1 MPLFLYPE
9 VSDWFYAEAAL
20 ERLGRKKV
28 LVIMLMDLR
37 DRIQGWIAFGII
49 GLVSIPFVLWGVGE
63 YFTGG
68 KNPPVAD
75 VDGIA
80 ITQQAFE
87 QAVSQQRQAIIQRL
101 GGQATAEL
109 LQSLHLDQA
118 VLNQMIDERVLS
130 LFVQKSGF
138 KAPDA
143 VVADLIRSEAA
154 FQTNGVFDP
163 KKYEQ
168 FVAAQGATVPA
179 FEARLKHDIVMQTL
193 ENAIR
198 ESSIVPAPQ
207 LDELVRLRDQT
218 REVGLMT
225 LDRAKIAATVPAPT
239 EAQLSAYY
247 EAHKAAFV
255 QPDRVKVD
263 YIELSPKTLAPLV
276 KVDEQE
282 IQDAYAA
289 YEKKQQAAV
298 IRTVRHI
305 LLTVPKDADATTV
318 EKIKDQLLSARA
330 EIVSG
335 KISFADEAK
344 AISEDPGSKAQGGDL
359 GEVAPGEMVKPFE
372 EAMDALKVG
381 EISQPVRTIY
391 GWHLIEVTKE
401 AHPTIEPLEKM
412 RAPLT
417 AEIRAKHIDKIYY
430 DETEKLSDQT
440 YQHPDSL
447 IPAAEALGMKVETS
461 DWMTRTSGSGVGDEE
476 KVRQAA
482 FSSAVLKQKQNS
494 SVIELGNNHAVVL
507 RVHEHEA
514 EKQLTLA
521 EVADKVRLA
530 AMNAA
535 VAEALLKAAQS
546 IEAELLAGKD
556 PVTVATAQSATWLAP
571 VWVKR
576 SQTHDGLPPEAQ
588 AAAFAVPPAS
598 EGKIAARAVSLADG
612 NEAMVVVQAIKS
624 GDPAGI
630 SAEDKQSLGAEIQQA
645 SAQRSLAAL
654 MATLRSEAKVKIHS
668 SVEKSV
674 KP

>member
-1 MPLFLYPE
+1 
-9 VSDWFYAEAAL
+9 
-20 ERLGRKKV
+20 
-28 LVIMLMDLR
+28 MLMDLR

-63 YFTGG
+63 YFTGA
-68 KNPPVAD
+68 KNPPVAE
-75 VDGIA
+75 VDGIP
-80 ITQQAFE
+80 ITQQALE

-130 LFVQKSGF
+130 LFVQKAGF

-154 FQTNGVFDP
+154 FQSNGAFDP

-168 FVAAQGATVPA
+168 FVAAQGTTVPV

-218 REVGLMT
+218 RQVGLIT
-225 LDRAKIAATVPAPT
+225 LNRAQIAARVPAPT
-239 EAQLSAYY
+239 EAQIQAYY
-247 EAHKAAFV
+247 DAHKADYV
-255 QPDRVKVD
+255 QPDRVKVN
-263 YIELSPKTLAPLV
+263 YIELSPQTLAPQV
-276 KVDEQE
+276 RVDEQE

-289 YEKKQQAAV
+289 YEKKQQASV

-305 LLTVPKDADATTV
+305 LLQVPKDADAATV
-318 EKIKDQLLSARA
+318 EQIKEKLLAAR
-330 EIVSG
+330 EKIVSG

-372 EAMDALKVG
+372 AAMDALKVG
-381 EISQPVRTIY
+381 EISEPVRTSF

-401 AHPTIEPLEKM
+401 SHPVIQPLDAM
-412 RAPLT
+412 RDTLT
-417 AEIRAKHIDKIYY
+417 AEVRAKHIDKIYY
-430 DETEKLSDQT
+430 DLTEKLSDQA

-447 IPAAEALGMKVETS
+447 IPAAEALGLKVETS
-461 DWMTRTSGSGVGDEE
+461 DWITQSGGTGIGADE

-482 FSSAVLKQKQNS
+482 FSNAVLKQQQNS
-494 SVIELGNNHAVVL
+494 SVIELGNNHALVL

-514 EKQLTLA
+514 SKQLTLA
-521 EVADKVRLA
+521 EVMDKVRTA
-530 AMNAA
+530 ATEAA
-535 VAEALLKAAQS
+535 VMAEQRRVAAA
-546 IEAELLAGKD
+546 IEAELGAGKPAD
-556 PVTVATAQSATWLAP
+556 AVAAAQAATWRP
-571 VWVKR
+571 PEWIKR
-576 SQTHDGLPPEAQ
+576 NQSQDGLPPEAQ
-588 AAAFAVPPAS
+588 KAAFAVPAAAP
-598 EGKIAARAVSLADG
+598 GKVATRAVTLADG
-612 NEAMVVVQAIKS
+612 NEAVVVVQAVKP
-624 GDPAGI
+624 GDPSAI
-630 SAEDKQSLGAEIQQA
+630 SAEDKQALAAEIQQA

-654 MATLRSEAKVKIHS
+654 MATLRAEAKVTIHTET
-668 SVEKSV
+668 EKSL

>member
-1 MPLFLYPE
+1 
-9 VSDWFYAEAAL
+9 
-20 ERLGRKKV
+20 
-28 LVIMLMDLR
+28 MLMDLR

-68 KNPPVAD
+68 KNPPVAE
-75 VDGIA
+75 VDGMA
-80 ITQQAFE
+80 ITQQALE
-87 QAVSQQRQAIIQRL
+87 QAVGQQRQAIIQRL
-101 GGQATAEL
+101 GGQASAEL

-118 VLNQMIDERVLS
+118 VLNQLIDERVLG

-154 FQTNGVFDP
+154 FQTNGTFDA

-168 FVAAQGATVPA
+168 FVAAQGMTVPA

-225 LDRAKIAATVPAPT
+225 LDRAKIAATVAAPT
-239 EAQLSAYY
+239 EAQIQSYY
-247 EAHKAAFV
+247 EAHKAAYI
-255 QPDRVKVD
+255 QPDRVKVN
-263 YIELSPKTLAPLV
+263 YIELSPATLAPMV

-282 IQDAYAA
+282 IQDAYDA
-289 YEKKQQAAV
+289 YQKKQQATV
-298 IRTVRHI
+298 VRTVRHI
-305 LLTVPKDADATTV
+305 LLTVPKDADAATV
-318 EKIKDQLLSARA
+318 AQIKDKLLAARA
-330 EIVSG
+330 AIVSG

-372 EAMDALKVG
+372 AAMDALKVG
-381 EISQPVRTIY
+381 EISEPVRTSF

-401 AHPTIEPLEKM
+401 AHPTIEPLDKM
-412 RAPLT
+412 RAKLIDQ
-417 AEIRAKHIDKIYY
+417 IRAKHIEKIYY

-447 IPAAEALGMKVETS
+447 IPAAESLGLKVQTS
-461 DWMTRTSGSGVGDEE
+461 DWMTRTAGTGIGADE

-482 FSSAVLKQKQNS
+482 FSAAVLKQKQNS
-494 SVIELGNNHAVVL
+494 SVIELGADHAVVV
-507 RVHEHEA
+507 RVHEHEH

-521 EVADKVRLA
+521 EVTDKVRTA
-530 AMNAA
+530 ATAAA
-535 VAEALLKAAQS
+535 VDAALRKAAEGV
-546 IEAELLAGKD
+546 EAQLADGQQPD
-556 PVTVATAQSATWLAP
+556 AIASAQSATWLAP

-576 SQTHDGLPPEAQ
+576 NQTHDGLPTEAQ
-588 AAAFAVPPAS
+588 AAAFALPPAAT
-598 EGKIAARAVSLADG
+598 GKLATRVVPLSDG
-612 NEAMVVVQAIKS
+612 NEAVVVVQAVKA
-624 GDPAGI
+624 GDPAAI
-630 SAEDKQSLGAEIQQA
+630 SAEDKQALAAEIQQA

-654 MATLRSEAKVKIHS
+654 MATLRSEAKVTIRQS
-668 SVEKSV
+668 AEKSAH
-674 KP
+674 